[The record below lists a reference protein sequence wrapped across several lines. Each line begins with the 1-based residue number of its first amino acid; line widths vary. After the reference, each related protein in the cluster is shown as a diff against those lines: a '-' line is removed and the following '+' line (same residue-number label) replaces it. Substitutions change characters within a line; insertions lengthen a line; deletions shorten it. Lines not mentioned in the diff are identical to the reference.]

1 MARKILWI
9 NALIL
14 TFFILDRIIKNLFLA
29 QVLIYKNFGLL
40 NFYLYQNRKIILDWS
55 VNNPWLNVLVFV
67 ILIFLVHNLK
77 KAYSKKELTPLLA
90 LTLIIAG
97 AMSNILDKFFHG
109 FIIDYINLGPWSIF
123 NLADLMI
130 WIGTTILIISY
141 CKKDPSNGRY
151 PIY

>member
-77 KAYSKKELTPLLA
+77 KAYSKK
-90 LTLIIAG
+90 
-97 AMSNILDKFFHG
+97 N
-109 FIIDYINLGPWSIF
+109 
-123 NLADLMI
+123 
-130 WIGTTILIISY
+130 
-141 CKKDPSNGRY
+141 
-151 PIY
+151 

>member
-1 MARKILWI
+1 MIRKVLWI

-29 QVLIYKNFGLL
+29 QVLVYKNLGLL
-40 NFYLYQNRKIILDWS
+40 NFNLYQNRKIILGWS
-55 VNNPWLNVLVFV
+55 INNPWLNVLIFV
-67 ILIFLVHNLK
+67 IFIFLVYNLK
-77 KAYSKKELTPLLA
+77 KAYFQKKLTPLFA

-97 AMSNILDKFFHG
+97 AMSNVLDKLFYG

-130 WIGTTILIISY
+130 WAGTTILIISY
-141 CKKDPSNGRY
+141 TKKDSSKTKLFQ
-151 PIY
+151 